1 MIYMTVGVNG
11 NYKPNKSTILI
22 VGGNKM
28 NKENKPKKE
37 FSKKIFNIV
46 ITLFVI
52 VIFYAMALMWKV
64 GTTDG
69 LMYLIPAVGTLASV
83 TVGFYY
89 WKAKM
94 ENMVKLS
101 KENEMTLDE
110 VKEIESNMDDCDIK
124 VESEDY

>member
-1 MIYMTVGVNG
+1 MHDLNTIQINT
-11 NYKPNKSTILI
+11 NKSTILI
-22 VGGNKM
+22 VGGIKM

-46 ITLFVI
+46 ITLFII
-52 VIFYAMALMWKV
+52 VLFYSMALMWKV

-89 WKAKM
+89 WKIGRASCR
-94 ENMVKLS
+94 ERV
-101 KENEMTLDE
+101 
-110 VKEIESNMDDCDIK
+110 
-124 VESEDY
+124 

>member
-1 MIYMTVGVNG
+1 
-11 NYKPNKSTILI
+11 
-22 VGGNKM
+22 M
-28 NKENKPKKE
+28 NKENKQKKE

-46 ITLFVI
+46 ITLFII

-69 LMYLIPAVGTLASV
+69 LMYLIPAVGTLTSV

-94 ENMVKLS
+94 ENIVKLS
-101 KENEMTLDE
+101 KENDMSIDE
-110 VKEIESNMDDCDIK
+110 IKSVQVDMDNYDIN
-124 VESEDY
+124 

>member
-1 MIYMTVGVNG
+1 
-11 NYKPNKSTILI
+11 
-22 VGGNKM
+22 M

-46 ITLFVI
+46 ITLFII
-52 VIFYAMALMWKV
+52 VIFYAMALMWKTN
-64 GTTDG
+64 TTDG

-83 TVGFYY
+83 TIGFYY

-101 KENEMTLDE
+101 KENNMSIDE
-110 VKEIESNMDDCDIK
+110 IRSVQVDMDNYDIN
-124 VESEDY
+124 

>member
-1 MIYMTVGVNG
+1 
-11 NYKPNKSTILI
+11 
-22 VGGNKM
+22 M

-46 ITLFVI
+46 ITLFII
-52 VIFYAMALMWKV
+52 VLFYSMALMWKV

-83 TVGFYY
+83 TVGFYF

-101 KENEMTLDE
+101 KESKMALEE
-110 VKEIESNMDDCDIK
+110 IKEIESNINDYDLK
-124 VESEDY
+124 SESEDC

>member
-1 MIYMTVGVNG
+1 
-11 NYKPNKSTILI
+11 
-22 VGGNKM
+22 M

-46 ITLFVI
+46 ITLFII
-52 VIFYAMALMWKV
+52 VIFYAMALMWKTE
-64 GTTDG
+64 TTDG

-101 KENEMTLDE
+101 KENDIALEE
-110 VKEIESNMDDCDIK
+110 IKEIESTMDDFN
-124 VESEDY
+124 VNSESED

>member
-1 MIYMTVGVNG
+1 MNKG
-11 NYKPNKSTILI
+11 NKSS
-22 VGGNKM
+22 
-28 NKENKPKKE
+28 KE

-46 ITLFVI
+46 ITLFII
-52 VIFYAMALMWKV
+52 VIFYAMALMWKTE
-64 GTTDG
+64 TTDG

-101 KENEMTLDE
+101 KENDIALEE
-110 VKEIESNMDDCDIK
+110 IKEIESTMDDFN
-124 VESEDY
+124 VNSESEG

>member
-1 MIYMTVGVNG
+1 
-11 NYKPNKSTILI
+11 
-22 VGGNKM
+22 M

-46 ITLFVI
+46 ITLFII
-52 VIFYAMALMWKV
+52 VLFYSMALMWKTN
-64 GTTDG
+64 TTDG
-69 LMYLIPAVGTLASV
+69 LMCLIPAVGTLASV

-94 ENMVKLS
+94 ENLVKLS

-110 VKEIESNMDDCDIK
+110 IKETESSINDYDVKS
-124 VESEDY
+124 ESEV

>member
-1 MIYMTVGVNG
+1 
-11 NYKPNKSTILI
+11 
-22 VGGNKM
+22 M

-46 ITLFVI
+46 ITLFIV
-52 VIFYAMALMWKV
+52 VIFYAMALMWKTN
-64 GTTDG
+64 TTDG

-83 TVGFYY
+83 TIGFYY

-101 KENEMTLDE
+101 KENDMSIDD
-110 VKEIESNMDDCDIK
+110 VNSIQVDMDNYDH
-124 VESEDY
+124 